1 MNMGLVRLTCQ
12 PSQAEELDLV
22 TLNLLATLS
31 AEGSI
36 EDFEDGGD
44 L

>member
-1 MNMGLVRLTCQ
+1 MRLAYQ
-12 PSQAEELDLV
+12 PPVAEELDLV
-22 TLNLLATLS
+22 TLNILATLS

-36 EDFEDGGD
+36 EDFEDAGD